1 MGNCMAN
8 KVEYIGAEDEFRFI
22 SDRPDYG
29 GELNKKF
36 MEKLE
41 NAKPTF
47 GNGASKYSRM
57 WKAYNSFYID
67 KNVSESNT
75 RLVKLGKGCAKE
87 LVGEMLRGRAY
98 VAEYG
103 EGPANLVSTHYNI
116 GFENTQHKLK
126 IADLA
131 MDALEPV
138 YKVLLRNSNKRIRDG
153 KWKFRIQ
160 DQRIEFCTR
169 GGFDRTQLEAGVAF
183 LIGTLKGMERL
194 LDEEASGDPEKA
206 YSKLPVHLPS
216 FQRWRESRDM
226 DILEKGLDAV
236 VETDKGSMKVVE
248 VLGQYLKL
256 FEKDIEKFAT
266 ADEMATLRG
275 YVTGRNRL
283 EEPLKDCCID
293 RGYISNIAGKSPN
306 ELINEDSELEG
317 APKLFRDAVLF
328 ADGKEIAGGN
338 GKRKT
343 ESIGWNAISFGIH
356 DRSTGDNYKI
366 TVPREQMEE
375 YLALEASVGAPETL
389 LGEAK
394 TRGWLTSR
402 ES

>member
-1 MGNCMAN
+1 MAK
-8 KVEYIGAEDEFRFI
+8 KVEYIGAEDEFRFL
-22 SDRPDYG
+22 SDRQDYG

-36 MEKLE
+36 MKKLE

-47 GNGASKYSRM
+47 GNGANKDSRIWTKYG
-57 WKAYNSFYID
+57 SFYID

-98 VAEYG
+98 AAEYG
-103 EGPANLVSTHYNI
+103 GPANLVSTHYNI

-138 YKVLLRNSNKRIRDG
+138 YKVLLRNSSKRIRDG
-153 KWKFRIQ
+153 KWKLRIQ

-183 LIGTLKGMERL
+183 LVGTVKGMERL

-226 DILEKGLDAV
+226 DILDKGLDAV
-236 VETDKGSMKVVE
+236 VETDKGSMKVAGIF
-248 VLGQYLKL
+248 GQYLKL

-275 YVTGRNRL
+275 YVSGGNGNRNGP
-283 EEPLKDCCID
+283 EDPLKDCCID
-293 RGYISNIAGKSPN
+293 NSYISKIAGKSPN

-317 APKLFRDAVLF
+317 APRLFRDAVLF

-356 DRSTGDNYKI
+356 DSSTGDNCKI
-366 TVPREQMEE
+366 TVPREQMED
-375 YLALEASVGAPETL
+375 YLALEEVGTPEKL
-389 LGEAK
+389 LGEAR

-402 ES
+402 EL